1 MEEDPLYLLVKEQLS
16 RIQDRFDARSAH
28 LEEMLQHQSQISQ
41 ERISSLSENTKTLRD
56 DLRDHE
62 KDLRDKLDD
71 HETRIRSLTDS
82 ATTSRT
88 WQNLFTGGSLLTA
101 IAAFI
106 RAFFGG

>member
-1 MEEDPLYLLVKEQLS
+1 
-16 RIQDRFDARSAH
+16 
-28 LEEMLQHQSQISQ
+28 MLHHQSQISQ
-41 ERISSLSENTKTLRD
+41 DRIFSLLENTKTLRD
-56 DLRDHE
+56 DLR
-62 KDLRDKLDD
+62 D

-106 RAFFGG
+106 RAFFG